1 MVQFDQES
9 NEHFK
14 GEIVLRKLTL
24 IAVALMML
32 VCAFAPRPV
41 RAQAPSKIATI
52 NIQQAIA
59 ESEEGKKESSI
70 LNTKA
75 TAKRA
80 ELEKMQK
87 DIEAMQKQLQDQATT
102 LNDEAKAQLARQI
115 DQKSKDLQ
123 RQQQDAQDEFQNL
136 SNEIINKIGRKML
149 RVIGQYANEQGYTAI
164 LDVSSAQ
171 SGVLWY
177 APASN
182 ITTEIIRR
190 YDAANAKST
199 APTAKPSTPTPPTKK

>member
-1 MVQFDQES
+1 M
-9 NEHFK
+9 
-14 GEIVLRKLTL
+14 RKTLTQITLLVIASCL
-24 IAVALMML
+24 IPTLSQ
-32 VCAFAPRPV
+32 
-41 RAQAPSKIATI
+41 AQAPSKIAI
-52 NIQQAIA
+52 IDIQQAIA
-59 ESEEGKKESSI
+59 SSEEGKKESAI
-70 LNTKA
+70 LNAKA

-115 DQKSKDLQ
+115 DQKGKELQ

-136 SNEIINKIGRKML
+136 STEIVNKIGRKML
-149 RVIGQYANEQGYTAI
+149 KVIGQYANEQAYTAV
-164 LDVSSAQ
+164 LDVSSSQ

-177 APASN
+177 APTSN

-190 YDAANAKST
+190 YDAAGAQPA
-199 APTAKPSTPTPPTKK
+199 APAPKPTPTPPPPKN